1 MNKIA
6 FVLISASALF
16 LVFPRV
22 MPAQDIAAGWGST
35 DIRYPQKF
43 SGEDLF
49 SGDLKLEKS
58 VSLVAW
64 KGEEVSAQAVA
75 VCLRGHTDSLAVSAT
90 CLFRTGGRNRAVI
103 PASALRAGFVGYVM
117 TDGLNRDGSGGC
129 GYRINADFDS
139 SYVADPID
147 IKSGYRHLDED
158 YVQPVWMTVDVPRDI
173 CPGVYEGALDVWD
186 GTVKCASLPLRLT
199 VREREMPQENIFH
212 LDLWQNPYAVAR
224 YYGVEPFSKEHLE
237 LMEPVMKLYAD
248 AGGKVITASITHW
261 PWNAQTYDPFESM
274 VTWLRKADGTWWFD
288 YTVFDIWVEFMMSL
302 GVTGQINC
310 YSMIPWKLSFQY
322 LDQASNSFRYLSA
335 EPGDLEYEQFWT
347 VMLRSF
353 AAHLREKG
361 WFDITMIAMDERPME
376 QMLSA
381 VEVIRNADPDFRIAF
396 AGNCHD
402 QLLDVLDYY
411 CIPIGSEYPSGTVEK
426 RREEGKTTA
435 WYTCCTESW
444 PNTFTFSRPAEA
456 EWIGWYIAAK
466 GLDGYLRWAL
476 NSWPQDPLH
485 DSRFTAW
492 AAGDTYLVY
501 PDGMSSIRFER
512 LKAGINAY
520 RKISALRDEFAST
533 GNEKGLSRLDKVLEL
548 FVMPDKDSIRKIT
561 SVHDYSGPYAEDPA
575 ADAIA
580 AARRI
585 LDRF

>member
-1 MNKIA
+1 MDKMT
-6 FVLISASALF
+6 FVLIPAFLLSFSPGMAS
-16 LVFPRV
+16 
-22 MPAQDIAAGWGST
+22 QDIAAGWGST
-35 DIRYPQKF
+35 DIRYPQEF
-43 SGEDLF
+43 NGGDVFRGEL
-49 SGDLKLEKS
+49 SLEKT
-58 VSLVAW
+58 VSLAAW
-64 KGEEVSAQAVA
+64 KGETVQAQAVVA
-75 VCLRGHTDSLAVSAT
+75 CMAGCTDSLEVRPT
-90 CLFRTGGRNRAVI
+90 CLSQAGGRSRSVIPSSSVRTGF
-103 PASALRAGFVGYVM
+103 LGYVM
-117 TDGLNRDGSGGC
+117 TDELNRDGSGGC
-129 GYRINADFDS
+129 GYRDNAAFDS

-147 IKSGYRHLDED
+147 HISRYRHLEEKSL
-158 YVQPVWMTVDVPRDI
+158 QPVWVTIDVPRDI
-173 CPGVYEGALDVWD
+173 PAGVYDGAVEVYA
-186 GTVKCASLPLRLT
+186 GTGMCTSLPLRIT
-199 VREREMPQENIFH
+199 VSDREMPQDNIFH

-224 YYGVEPFSKEHLE
+224 YYGVEPFSREHLD

-310 YSMIPWKLSFQY
+310 YSMIPWRLSFQY

-335 EPGDLEYEQFWT
+335 EPGDPEYEEFWT

-381 VEVIRNADPDFRIAF
+381 VEVIKNADPDFRIAF

-402 QLLDVLDYY
+402 ELLDVLDYY
-411 CIPIGSEYPSGTVEK
+411 CIPIGSVYPEGAVEK
-426 RREEGKTTA
+426 RRAEGKVTT
-435 WYTCCTESW
+435 WYTCCTEAW

-456 EWIGWYIAAK
+456 EWIGWYIAAN

-476 NSWPQDPLH
+476 NSWPEDPLH

-512 LKAGINAY
+512 LKAGITAY
-520 RKISALRDEFAST
+520 RKIAALRDEFSSA
-533 GNEKGLSRLDKVLEL
+533 GNRKGLARLDKTLEM
-548 FVMPDKDSIRKIT
+548 FVMPDKDRIREIT
-561 SVHDYSGPYAEDPA
+561 SDHDYSGLSGEDPA

-580 AARRI
+580 AARRM
-585 LDRF
+585 LDSL

>member
-1 MNKIA
+1 MKKI
-6 FVLISASALF
+6 VLALILSSVFF
-16 LVFPRV
+16 LVFPDG
-22 MPAQDIAAGWGST
+22 MSSQDIAAGWGST

-43 SGEDLF
+43 SGEDVF
-49 SGDLKLEKS
+49 SGDLKLEKTL
-58 VSLVAW
+58 SLVAW
-64 KGEEVSAQAVA
+64 RGETVSAQAVA
-75 VCLRGHTDSLAVSAT
+75 VCLQGHADSLTARAT
-90 CLFRTGGRNRAVI
+90 CLSLSGAHKRSVI
-103 PASALRAGFVGYVM
+103 PSSALKAGFVGYVM
-117 TDGLNRDGSGGC
+117 TDELNMDGSGGC
-129 GYRINADFDS
+129 GYRTSSDFDS

-147 IKSGYRHLDED
+147 NISGYRRLDED
-158 YVQPVWMTVDVPRDI
+158 SVQPVWLTVDVPRDV
-173 CPGVYEGALDVWD
+173 CPGVYAGTLDVWN
-186 GTVKCASLPLRLT
+186 GAVKCASLPLRLT
-199 VREREMPQENIFH
+199 VRDREMPRENIFH

-224 YYGVEPFSKEHLE
+224 YYGVEPFSLEHLD
-237 LMEPVMKLYAD
+237 LMRPVMKLYAD
-248 AGGKVITASITHW
+248 AGGKVITTSITHW

-274 VTWLRKADGTWWFD
+274 VTWLRKADGTWLFD

-335 EPGDLEYEQFWT
+335 EPGDPEYEQFWT

-376 QMLSA
+376 QMLAA

-402 QLLDVLDYY
+402 ELLDVLDYY
-411 CIPIGSEYPSGTVEK
+411 CIPIGSEYPDGAVEK
-426 RREEGKTTA
+426 RRMEGKVTTL
-435 WYTCCTESW
+435 YTCCAESW

-456 EWIGWYIAAK
+456 EWIGWYIAAR

-476 NSWPQDPLH
+476 NSWPRDPMN

-501 PDGMSSIRFER
+501 PGGISSIRFER
-512 LKAGINAY
+512 LKAGITAY
-520 RKISALRDEFAST
+520 RKVAALRDEFSST
-533 GNEKGLSRLDKVLEL
+533 GNKRGLASLDKALEL
-548 FVMPDKDSIRKIT
+548 FVMPDKDSIRAIT
-561 SVHDYSGPYAEDPA
+561 SDRRYSGIPDDDPA
-575 ADAIA
+575 AEAIA